1 MPRTV
6 VSIWLFGR
14 DNCGRDQVLQLD
26 ITTAV
31 TRSPDGTSSKQ
42 QKLAYVQSLEAR
54 LSAKAAQLAYVKSRV
69 ARAADRHRIDVSEQL
84 RNAVKRADWAMA
96 TMTGRLRDLQDAD
109 DQNIEDLKRDID
121 RAWEDLANSIK
132 NVVARFS

>member
-1 MPRTV
+1 
-6 VSIWLFGR
+6 
-14 DNCGRDQVLQLD
+14 
-26 ITTAV
+26 V
-31 TRSPDGTSSKQ
+31 TRFTDGTSNNQ
-42 QKLAYVQSLEAR
+42 QKLVYVQNLEAR

-84 RNAVKRADWAMA
+84 RNAEKRADCAMA
-96 TMTGRLRDLQDAD
+96 TMTERLKDLQDAD

-121 RAWEDLANSIK
+121 LAWEDLANSIK